1 MGGGVPEQQEEAFVR
16 LFFQSEVADAG
27 EQGVVELA
35 LVETLAMVGEV
46 LFDGV
51 FAAAGHC
58 LAEGVELVGAWLLV
72 DGDRHRCSNLND
84 NKTHIY
90 GIQLHRTRSFIT
102 PHPPPHH
109 CYSVQIH
116 ELSLHGIGE

>member
-58 LAEGVELVGAWLLV
+58 FAMELNTIDV
-72 DGDRHRCSNLND
+72 C
-84 NKTHIY
+84 
-90 GIQLHRTRSFIT
+90 FI
-102 PHPPPHH
+102 
-109 CYSVQIH
+109 I
-116 ELSLHGIGE
+116 I